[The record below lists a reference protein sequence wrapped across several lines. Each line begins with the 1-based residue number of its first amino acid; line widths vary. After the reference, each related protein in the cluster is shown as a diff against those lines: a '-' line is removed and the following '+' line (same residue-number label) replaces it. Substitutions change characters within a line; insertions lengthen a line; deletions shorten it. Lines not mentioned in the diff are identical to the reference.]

1 MEVALVSLHRALS
14 GCLFSVSTEHRNI
27 SKKGV
32 LGEEG
37 FDGKE
42 IGIFAVWMQANSKM
56 EILFETM
63 LAVPVSC

>member
-1 MEVALVSLHRALS
+1 MEVAWVSLHRALS

-42 IGIFAVWMQANSKM
+42 IGIFACLNYGANSKM
-56 EILFETM
+56 ETF
-63 LAVPVSC
+63 VF